1 MKTTLQTDYTCLGV
15 EVSEEKKRK
24 RKMKDLA
31 TPPPEPPEEEVEE
44 EATEE
49 TEGFTVKRPPWIM
62 RVEGINLDIPL
73 TGLKFPMFT
82 TGMID
87 RGDLTIETINIPE
100 IALNSYFRSWL
111 MKPLPRKVQI
121 KVLDGVGS
129 DIETWSFS
137 AVPGAMGFSELDV
150 QDDTPWVTQVAF
162 SITEIQVKA
171 AN

>member
-1 MKTTLQTDYTCLGV
+1 
-15 EVSEEKKRK
+15 
-24 RKMKDLA
+24 MKDLT
-31 TPPPEPPEEEVEE
+31 TPPPEPVEVIVEEEVEE
-44 EATEE
+44 DGES
-49 TEGFTVKRPPWIM
+49 EGFTVKRPPWIM
-62 RVEGINLDIPL
+62 RVDGLNLDIPL

-87 RGDLTIETINIPE
+87 RGDVTIETINIPE

-121 KVLDGVGS
+121 KVLDGAGS

-150 QDDTPWVTQVAF
+150 QDDAPWVTQVAF
-162 SITEIQVKA
+162 SMTEIQIKT

>member
-1 MKTTLQTDYTCLGV
+1 
-15 EVSEEKKRK
+15 VSEEKKRK
-24 RKMKDLA
+24 KKMKDL
-31 TPPPEPPEEEVEE
+31 TEPPPEPIVEQVEVEE
-44 EATEE
+44 EDEQS
-49 TEGFTVKRPPWIM
+49 EGFVVKRPPWIM
-62 RVEGINLDIPL
+62 RVDGLDLDIPL
-73 TGLKFPMFT
+73 TGLKLPMFT

-87 RGDLTIETINIPE
+87 RGDVTIETINIPE

-121 KVLDGVGS
+121 KVLDGAGV

-150 QDDTPWVTQVAF
+150 QDDAPWVTQVAF
-162 SITEIQVKA
+162 SMTEIQIKT

>member
-1 MKTTLQTDYTCLGV
+1 M
-15 EVSEEKKRK
+15 SEEKKRK

-31 TPPPEPPEEEVEE
+31 TPPPEPVDEVIEEDAAGES
-44 EATEE
+44 
-49 TEGFTVKRPPWIM
+49 EGFTVKRPPWIM
-62 RVEGINLDIPL
+62 RVDGLNLDIPL
-73 TGLKFPMFT
+73 TGLKLPMFT

-87 RGDLTIETINIPE
+87 RGDVTIETINIPE

-121 KVLDGVGS
+121 KVLDGAGS

-150 QDDTPWVTQVAF
+150 QDDAPWVTQVAF
-162 SITEIQVKA
+162 SMTEIQIKT